1 MKKSMNLAE
10 SRGFT
15 KGISSDNVSRFL
27 LELMKEYTVMGRNV
41 TYKWKRI
48 EGSRD
53 GLNNGF
59 SGKHVERILKHKGG
73 KFIIFGKA
81 AKANAVRSLMI
92 RNIKK
97 ESSQRKK
104 FEVYGSKARGLSR
117 ANHALSISVGGDGK
131 VNYDNK
137 FMNVKKEFSVKT

>member
-1 MKKSMNLAE
+1 
-10 SRGFT
+10 
-15 KGISSDNVSRFL
+15 
-27 LELMKEYTVMGRNV
+27 
-41 TYKWKRI
+41 
-48 EGSRD
+48 
-53 GLNNGF
+53 
-59 SGKHVERILKHKGG
+59 
-73 KFIIFGKA
+73 
-81 AKANAVRSLMI
+81 MI

>member
-27 LELMKEYTVMGRNV
+27 RDLVEEYGAMGRNV

-59 SGKHVERILKHKGG
+59 SGKHVERILKRKGG
-73 KFIIFGKA
+73 KFIIFGKVA
-81 AKANAVRSLMI
+81 RANAVRSLMI

-104 FEVYGSKARGLSR
+104 IEVYGSKARGLS
-117 ANHALSISVGGDGK
+117 
-131 VNYDNK
+131 
-137 FMNVKKEFSVKT
+137 

>member
-1 MKKSMNLAE
+1 MKKSMNLAA

-27 LELMKEYTVMGRNV
+27 RDLVEEYGAMGRNV

-81 AKANAVRSLMI
+81 ARANAPHALI
-92 RNIKK
+92 IKNIKK
-97 ESSQRKK
+97 ENSPRA
-104 FEVYGSKARGLSR
+104 YGPYTSNFFL
-117 ANHALSISVGGDGK
+117 
-131 VNYDNK
+131 
-137 FMNVKKEFSVKT
+137 

>member
-1 MKKSMNLAE
+1 M
-10 SRGFT
+10 
-15 KGISSDNVSRFL
+15 
-27 LELMKEYTVMGRNV
+27 

-59 SGKHVERILKHKGG
+59 SGKHVERMLKHKGG

-81 AKANAVRSLMI
+81 ARANAPRALMI
-92 RNIKK
+92 KNIKK
-97 ESSQRKK
+97 ENSQRKK

-117 ANHALSISVGGDGK
+117 ANHALSISVDLRGC
-131 VNYDNK
+131 K
-137 FMNVKKEFSVKT
+137 FARHDLNLISNEVAKFRLV